1 MQYGIAGKTASR
13 QSRIALGFP
22 RDWSKRIH
30 HYVPPSESTFA
41 RMLRQ
46 VNNQAL
52 QEALLRWQDHV
63 LGKRVPA
70 GDHVSVDG
78 KELLNSQGL
87 KVASAYSVTQGR
99 WLGSEAVAQGSNEI
113 PAVQAVLQRVDLE
126 GSLVTADALNTQSET
141 ARIVVQEKGA
151 DYLFT
156 VKANQPGVQ
165 KNVRQLYKGLARAFS
180 PWG

>member
-1 MQYGIAGKTASR
+1 
-13 QSRIALGFP
+13 
-22 RDWSKRIH
+22 
-30 HYVPPSESTFA
+30 
-41 RMLRQ
+41 MLRQ

-52 QEALLRWQDHV
+52 QQALLRWQDHV
-63 LGKRVPA
+63 LGKRSPV
-70 GDHVSVDG
+70 GDQVSVDG

-99 WLGSEAVAQGSNEI
+99 WLGSEAVAPGSNEI
-113 PAVQAVLQRVDLE
+113 PAVQAVLKRIDLE

-156 VKANQPGVQ
+156 VKGNQAGVQ